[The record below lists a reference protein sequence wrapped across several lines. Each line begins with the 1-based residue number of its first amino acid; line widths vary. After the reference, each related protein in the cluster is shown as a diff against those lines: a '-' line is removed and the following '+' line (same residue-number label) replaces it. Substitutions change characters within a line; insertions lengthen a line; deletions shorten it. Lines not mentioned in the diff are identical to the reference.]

1 MKGRYIMKLLKG
13 NRITIPKEVVEALE
27 LEEFAVLTVE
37 GNKIILQP
45 AKVEVK

>member
-1 MKGRYIMKLLKG
+1 MKLLKG
-13 NRITIPKEVVEALE
+13 NRITIPKEVVEALQ

-45 AKVEVK
+45 AKVAIKE